1 MSGRT
6 VAFFSTAP
14 ERAHD
19 LFAAH
24 LRDEHGAD
32 VVHVSGSLS
41 DRQKLRDELERVEAE
56 VFLVEL
62 KAAAID
68 VVAEAASERGLDVI
82 LAGSDVIPVGGRRP
96 RRRAAAPRRRGGC
109 VSEQR
114 KGERHFLGGPDT
126 PYSKGLMARALT
138 AVGVPEEGAY
148 ELARRTEADLTQRG
162 EVAVDFDRLAELA
175 VDLLGEERGGRAVRQ
190 LRRFRDLQELDLPVI
205 LLVGGGTGTGKSTVA
220 TEVAYRLG
228 ITRVTSTDFVRQTMR
243 AFFAKEFMPSIHYS
257 SFEAGLGL
265 TKAEEEESGDAAL
278 LGFLD
283 QTRNVLTG
291 VEAALQRALDEGWSM
306 VLEGIHLVPGMLS
319 TELRDALV
327 VQCVLAIHDEELHR
341 THFWARD
348 HSSDGIR
355 PVDRYIS
362 GLPEIRMIQEY
373 VLDRAARYDVP
384 VIENESQ
391 RDAIAAVME
400 LVLARAERVAQAT
413 R

>member
-1 MSGRT
+1 M
-6 VAFFSTAP
+6 
-14 ERAHD
+14 
-19 LFAAH
+19 
-24 LRDEHGAD
+24 
-32 VVHVSGSLS
+32 
-41 DRQKLRDELERVEAE
+41 
-56 VFLVEL
+56 
-62 KAAAID
+62 
-68 VVAEAASERGLDVI
+68 SER
-82 LAGSDVIPVGGRRP
+82 
-96 RRRAAAPRRRGGC
+96 
-109 VSEQR
+109 R
-114 KGERHFLGGPDT
+114 KGERNVLGSAAS

-138 AVGVPEEGAY
+138 AVGLREDEAY
-148 ELARRTEADLTQRG
+148 ELARRTESDLAQRG
-162 EVAVDFDRLAELA
+162 EVSVDLDRLGELA
-175 VDLLGEERGGRAVRQ
+175 SDFLGTERGPRAVRQ

-306 VLEGIHLVPGMLS
+306 VLEGVHLVPGMIT
-319 TELRDALV
+319 TELKGALV
-327 VQCVLAIHDEELHR
+327 VQCVLAIHDEEIHK
-341 THFWARD
+341 THFWSRD
-348 HSSDGIR
+348 AASDGVR
-355 PVDRYIS
+355 PVDRYIA
-362 GLPEIRMIQEY
+362 GMPEIRMIQEY
-373 VLDRAARYDVP
+373 VLERAARNDVP

-391 RDAIAAVME
+391 EDAIGAVMN
-400 LVLARAERVAQAT
+400 LVLERAERAARAVP

>member
-1 MSGRT
+1 VT
-6 VAFFSTAP
+6 
-14 ERAHD
+14 
-19 LFAAH
+19 
-24 LRDEHGAD
+24 
-32 VVHVSGSLS
+32 
-41 DRQKLRDELERVEAE
+41 
-56 VFLVEL
+56 
-62 KAAAID
+62 
-68 VVAEAASERGLDVI
+68 SER
-82 LAGSDVIPVGGRRP
+82 
-96 RRRAAAPRRRGGC
+96 
-109 VSEQR
+109 R
-114 KGERHFLGGPDT
+114 KGERHFLGGPEA

-138 AVGVPEEGAY
+138 AVGVGEERAY
-148 ELARRTEADLTQRG
+148 ELARLTESDLAKRG
-162 EVAVDFDRLAELA
+162 EVSVDLDRLRELA
-175 VDLLGEERGGRAVRQ
+175 VDVLGEERGSRAVRQ

-265 TKAEEEESGDAAL
+265 SKAEEEESGDAAL

-306 VLEGIHLVPGMLS
+306 VLEGVHLVPGMIT
-319 TELRDALV
+319 TELRGALV
-327 VQCVLAIHDEELHR
+327 VHCVLAIHDEEIHR
-341 THFWARD
+341 THFWIRD
-348 HSSDGIR
+348 ATSEGVR
-355 PVDRYIS
+355 PVDRYIG

-373 VLDRAARYDVP
+373 VLERAARADVP

-391 RDAIAAVME
+391 NDAVSAVMN
-400 LVLARAERVAQAT
+400 LVLEQAERAAAQGV

>member
-1 MSGRT
+1 LT
-6 VAFFSTAP
+6 
-14 ERAHD
+14 
-19 LFAAH
+19 
-24 LRDEHGAD
+24 
-32 VVHVSGSLS
+32 
-41 DRQKLRDELERVEAE
+41 
-56 VFLVEL
+56 
-62 KAAAID
+62 
-68 VVAEAASERGLDVI
+68 SER
-82 LAGSDVIPVGGRRP
+82 
-96 RRRAAAPRRRGGC
+96 
-109 VSEQR
+109 R
-114 KGERHFLGGPDT
+114 KGERHFLGGREA

-138 AVGVPEEGAY
+138 AVGVGEESAY
-148 ELARRTEADLTQRG
+148 ELARLTESDLAKRG
-162 EVAVDFDRLAELA
+162 EVSVDLDRLRELA
-175 VDLLGEERGGRAVRQ
+175 VEVLGEERGSRAVRQ

-265 TKAEEEESGDAAL
+265 SKAEEEESGDAAL

-306 VLEGIHLVPGMLS
+306 VLEGVHLVPGMI
-319 TELRDALV
+319 TTQLRGALV
-327 VQCVLAIHDEELHR
+327 VQCVLAIRDEEIHR
-341 THFWARD
+341 THFWIRD
-348 HSSDGIR
+348 ATSEGVR
-355 PVDRYIS
+355 PVDRYIG

-373 VLDRAARYDVP
+373 VLERAARADVP

-391 RDAIAAVME
+391 NEAVAAVMN
-400 LVLARAERVAQAT
+400 LVLEQAERAAAHGV